1 MQKGFLFRIHSFS
14 GLVVGIFIVL
24 MSLSGASLVFHEEL
38 DALQYPVIKQQSNL
52 PLLKVDSCYR
62 SLQKEFPQA
71 QISSCNL
78 AENTSKPFIFSVYDS
93 SYKKG
98 SQTMQ
103 VFLHPQT
110 AEVLWFRGGGKDKR
124 HNFMAWLTVFH
135 NSLHLK
141 KTGEWILGFFG
152 VLFLLSLCTGI
163 IHYRKKII
171 PVLLFKKPL
180 YRSSNLHQL
189 VGVYALLFN
198 LMIGATGV
206 WMQRYVFTKDF
217 YAASQPYT
225 PVIKTSAP
233 LPYSL
238 DSAIKQV
245 QQQHPAFSAHVI
257 YFAGSPKGKTAV
269 YGSRSTNA
277 FIHNKKFAD
286 AVFLDSAGTLSK
298 TAFVTEIIPENRRDI
313 INAQIHYGRYGGW
326 PVKLLYTLLGLSGGL
341 LSITGFVLWQKRK
354 QRRF

>member
-1 MQKGFLFRIHSFS
+1 
-14 GLVVGIFIVL
+14 
-24 MSLSGASLVFHEEL
+24 
-38 DALQYPVIKQQSNL
+38 
-52 PLLKVDSCYR
+52 
-62 SLQKEFPQA
+62 
-71 QISSCNL
+71 
-78 AENTSKPFIFSVYDS
+78 
-93 SYKKG
+93 
-98 SQTMQ
+98 
-103 VFLHPQT
+103 
-110 AEVLWFRGGGKDKR
+110 
-124 HNFMAWLTVFH
+124 
-135 NSLHLK
+135 
-141 KTGEWILGFFG
+141 
-152 VLFLLSLCTGI
+152 
-163 IHYRKKII
+163 
-171 PVLLFKKPL
+171 
-180 YRSSNLHQL
+180 
-189 VGVYALLFN
+189 
-198 LMIGATGV
+198 MIGATGV

-257 YFAGSPKGKTAV
+257 YCAGSPKGKTAV